1 MEHKITIIIHS
12 DIDPSELLE
21 LAQQAGQEIA
31 DNIENY
37 HDENATFYDDD
48 VIVETK

>member
-1 MEHKITIIIHS
+1 MEHKITIVIHS

-21 LAQQAGQEIA
+21 IAQQAGHQIA

-37 HDENATFYDDD
+37 HDTIADFFDDD
-48 VIVETK
+48 VTVETK